1 MELIIAVFEPERLFL
16 IPHPALP
23 ELDVDAYIELL
34 VVMGG
39 SKVNSKKLTKG
50 MLDLACFQQKNVV
63 MYFETAIKIER
74 GIEDGHPHF
83 CTVCTEEHLVFS
95 GSPYRL
101 AKPTEEA
108 LGRLKDELPEHMD
121 KLFAQTAI
129 FLSEAERLMKE
140 PSSELA
146 LLMLHQCL
154 SCLYKGVLYTFNHTS
169 PKTHRLHNL
178 KRKVSKIL
186 PQIGSQ
192 ISNNTF
198 HALDSTHEAIA
209 VPYYDVDHIFNVERV
224 FEEVSKSLKVARAV
238 IEKRTELLSGDRM

>member
-1 MELIIAVFEPERLFL
+1 PVLELIIAVFEPERLFL

-101 AKPTEEA
+101 AKPTEET
-108 LGRLKDELPEHMD
+108 LGRLKDELPEH
-121 KLFAQTAI
+121 
-129 FLSEAERLMKE
+129 
-140 PSSELA
+140 
-146 LLMLHQCL
+146 
-154 SCLYKGVLYTFNHTS
+154 
-169 PKTHRLHNL
+169 
-178 KRKVSKIL
+178 
-186 PQIGSQ
+186 
-192 ISNNTF
+192 
-198 HALDSTHEAIA
+198 
-209 VPYYDVDHIFNVERV
+209 
-224 FEEVSKSLKVARAV
+224 
-238 IEKRTELLSGDRM
+238 